1 MFPYCSVVLPLL
13 RFSLSFLSR
22 LPGMDQSF
30 SSWLHGQ
37 NSLFPI
43 QTCSSATPEKSFCWG
58 RPWFWLIHLIISP
71 QMWGSLSSRHAWCPD
86 QASPAGLADM
96 ACTRLDVKD
105 SLALPW
111 RVFSRV
117 EVDQY
122 QGSTHIQLFF
132 LLIITTHSLRPS
144 PLCGHK
150 WNPCLGQYEKATVC
164 SFPFSLR
171 P

>member
-58 RPWFWLIHLIISP
+58 RPWCWLIHLIVSP
-71 QMWGSLSSRHAWCPD
+71 QMWGVLSSRHAWCPD

-96 ACTRLDVKD
+96 AGCQGLSCSALE
-105 SLALPW
+105 SLLQGGSGP
-111 RVFSRV
+111 VSRV
-117 EVDQY
+117 HTCTV
-122 QGSTHIQLFF
+122 IIIFF
-132 LLIITTHSLRPS
+132 NHNHSLLEALS
-144 PLCGHK
+144 SSWWSQMKPLSWPIWESCR
-150 WNPCLGQYEKATVC
+150 A
-164 SFPFSLR
+164 
-171 P
+171 